1 MILVFLDV
9 SPSCWPVGR
18 PGHLCQPSWPAGV
31 QGFQDPGAGFLSAT
45 LLRLLRKWNCAVIYG
60 PGQRGQ
66 WTPHAHPSQARPKVE
81 VTSSGASERAW
92 SGAFSHVSRS
102 RAIWTLGVQSGCWE
116 GLKARFLSSC
126 LLRGAPSFGPGN
138 LPGCSP
144 MVSRRKETREFP
156 PTGAHTCA
164 LPQARGHFLQCVGGR
179 MGALPTTMWMV
190 CVTHEVAA

>member
-116 GLKARFLSSC
+116 GLKARFLSSVC
-126 LLRGAPSFGPGN
+126 SEVPPVLGQGTFLAVAPWCRDVKKQGS
-138 LPGCSP
+138 S
-144 MVSRRKETREFP
+144 
-156 PTGAHTCA
+156 
-164 LPQARGHFLQCVGGR
+164 LPQVHTPVPFHRLGGISCSVWVAGWGLCRRLCGWCV
-179 MGALPTTMWMV
+179 
-190 CVTHEVAA
+190 